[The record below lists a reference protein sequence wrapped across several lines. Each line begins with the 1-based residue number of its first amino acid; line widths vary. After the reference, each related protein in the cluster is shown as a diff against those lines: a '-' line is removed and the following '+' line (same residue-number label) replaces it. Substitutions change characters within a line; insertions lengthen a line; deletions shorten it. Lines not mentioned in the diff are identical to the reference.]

1 MRFGQVVRSFR
12 EGFRDWD
19 ARSKSAFVLALVLL
33 IVVLIVGGRLP
44 EENRSSAVIGV
55 IGLLVTLQAIFLYA
69 NRGMVTTATK
79 ARRLLLEGEYDQ
91 ARHLLEQTVRD
102 IPDIQALILLG
113 NAYRMLG
120 EVDESYQT
128 LTKALQMAPDQHFL
142 LYSLGRTLMVRGSY
156 AQAAEMFQRALERGA
171 PEFAA
176 VDLAEADFRA
186 QRTVRIP
193 TGAFAEAHVAL
204 MAAYLSWQSRQG
216 QPPSGALIEAG
227 LPFWEKSAA
236 RFAHTRYGIDLQR
249 DLATLR
255 GLPH

>member
-1 MRFGQVVRSFR
+1 MRFGQVVHSFR

-19 ARSKSAFVLALVLL
+19 ARSKSAFILALVLL

-44 EENRSSAVIGV
+44 EENRSSGLIGV

-69 NRGMVTTATK
+69 NRGMVTAVTK
-79 ARRLLLEGEYDQ
+79 ARRLLLAGEYAE
-91 ARHLLEQTVRD
+91 ARQLLEHTVREA
-102 IPDIQALILLG
+102 PDVQALILLG

-120 EVDESYQT
+120 EVEESHQT

-142 LYSLGRTLMVRGSY
+142 LYSLGRTLMAGGRY
-156 AQAAEMFQRALERGA
+156 AEAADMFTDALEKGA
-171 PEFAA
+171 PAFAT

-186 QRTVRIP
+186 QRDVHSP
-193 TGAFAEAHVAL
+193 TGAFDEAHVAL
-204 MAAYLSWQSRQG
+204 MAAYLRWQSGQG
-216 QPPSGALIEAG
+216 QPPEAELIQSG

-236 RFAHTRYGIDLQR
+236 RFAHTRYGEDLER